1 MFEDQVLWL
10 ARIPLP
16 NNCHQP
22 EEITLSYAATL
33 KYLKIHTKIPVPRVY
48 DYAVK
53 SNPKNATGVSYILM
67 EHLGGQVLPELLPG
81 PDSSYFEP
89 NAHELALA
97 KKVHQQLTD
106 VIIELGEANTT
117 LCSTSLT
124 DRMLIH
130 TP

>member
-10 ARIPLP
+10 ARIPLLRH
-16 NNCHQP
+16 CHQP

-53 SNPKNATGVSYILM
+53 SDPRNVAGVSYILM
-67 EHLGGQVLPELLPG
+67 EHLGGKPLPEL
-81 PDSSYFEP
+81 DSLDLEP
-89 NAHELALA
+89 SAHDLALV

-106 VIIELGEANTT
+106 VILELGEASTK
-117 LCSTSLT
+117 LCSTPLT
-124 DRMLIH
+124 ERMLIH
-130 TP
+130 ISQRR